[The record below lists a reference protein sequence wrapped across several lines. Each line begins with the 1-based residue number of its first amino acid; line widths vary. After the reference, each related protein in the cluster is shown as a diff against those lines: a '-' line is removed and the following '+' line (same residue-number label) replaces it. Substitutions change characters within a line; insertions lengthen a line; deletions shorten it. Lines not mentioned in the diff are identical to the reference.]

1 MTGGFLRIFGLDKGD
16 IDGNN
21 GKYEPETQRKVV
33 SAMRN
38 HEGTFDNAGNQD
50 LRNVSE
56 LVGLALQAGKS
67 RRPQKEPITKL

>member
-1 MTGGFLRIFGLDKGD
+1 
-16 IDGNN
+16 
-21 GKYEPETQRKVV
+21 
-33 SAMRN
+33 MRN
-38 HEGTFDNAGNQD
+38 HEGTFDNVGNQD